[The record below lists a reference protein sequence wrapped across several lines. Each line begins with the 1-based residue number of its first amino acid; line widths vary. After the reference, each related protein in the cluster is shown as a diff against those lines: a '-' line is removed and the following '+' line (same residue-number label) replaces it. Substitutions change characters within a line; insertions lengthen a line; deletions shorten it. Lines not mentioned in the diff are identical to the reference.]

1 MLSPQVHDHVT
12 RMAVAAG
19 AGADSFHMNSCSS
32 SAKFRALDSAD
43 FLRAECV
50 QQNPGCRKKFCSIKR
65 SQGNRHSG
73 ETVLGVVFPDFQISL
88 SHSRGVA
95 C

>member
-1 MLSPQVHDHVT
+1 VLSPQVHDHVT

-50 QQNPGCRKKFCSIKR
+50 QQNPGCRKKFCSTRRPKGYL
-65 SQGNRHSG
+65 QPG
-73 ETVLGVVFPDFQISL
+73 ETILGVVCRGFRTSL